1 MIRAIYDVKLT
12 LFRTKIIRKKKEKDV
27 PRDLTNLDYW
37 I

>member
-1 MIRAIYDVKLT
+1 MIPGTFEVKVT
-12 LFRTKIIRKKKEKDV
+12 LFRTRTIRKKKEKDV